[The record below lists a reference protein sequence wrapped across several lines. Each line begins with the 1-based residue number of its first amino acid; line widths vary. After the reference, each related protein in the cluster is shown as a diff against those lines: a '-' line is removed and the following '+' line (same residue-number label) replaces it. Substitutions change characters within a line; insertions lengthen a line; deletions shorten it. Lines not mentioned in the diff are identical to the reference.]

1 MRPVQ
6 LHGGVDHDMP
16 GMDMGMSNSTTAMHM
31 ATAFTTS
38 LGGANLWF
46 SGWTPTSAGATF
58 AACLG
63 LAALAVLSRL
73 LSAVKVCAE
82 IAWAKHLYESQVA
95 IRGGAIALPSETE
108 PEPEPKSRQQDNVDE
123 DDQAPSYI
131 RTPDLTGG
139 QTLPSTPR
147 GSRRALPMSSPPFSL
162 AIDLPRAVLFGL
174 QAFIAYLLMLAV
186 MSYNAYFF
194 VAILVGLMLGELAFG
209 RYIALLG
216 AGAEAHGGHGFSGV
230 H

>member
-6 LHGGVDHDMP
+6 LHGGVDHSDMS

-38 LGGANLWF
+38 LGDANLWF

-63 LAALAVLSRL
+63 LAFLAVLSRF

-82 IAWAKHLYESQVA
+82 IAWAKSLHERN
-95 IRGGAIALPSETE
+95 IRRSTGTGAIALPAEAA
-108 PEPEPKSRQQDNVDE
+108 EPKLGGGGGQQDEDE
-123 DDQAPSYI
+123 DAVPSYMPL
-131 RTPDLTGG
+131 RSSSSVPF
-139 QTLPSTPR
+139 
-147 GSRRALPMSSPPFSL
+147 SPPFLL
-162 AIDLPRAVLFGL
+162 AIDLPRSILFGL

-186 MSYNAYFF
+186 MTFNAYFF

-216 AGAEAHGGHGFSGV
+216 VGAEAHSSHGGFSGV